1 MYLIIHIFF
10 YALSCIISCQNVYYN
25 KNKRLDMR
33 KSQKIK
39 ELSMVKDILFT
50 WYYTGDDMLTDE
62 WNLEFKNPRVT
73 PLDNKVNDVVTI
85 GKYSDSSNM
94 WSINHGSSLMFLFDC
109 DRKFRKLER
118 AKAYVETELKHFF
131 FVANWYFDT
140 K

>member
-1 MYLIIHIFF
+1 
-10 YALSCIISCQNVYYN
+10 
-25 KNKRLDMR
+25 MR